1 MVRSLL
7 ILVLASWPAIAAA
20 AESGDR
26 EQVDYATHIKPLLAS
41 RCVACHGA
49 LKQAGGLRL
58 DTAAL
63 AIQGGDS
70 GPAIRPGDSAA
81 SPLIERV
88 TSDDPSI
95 RMPQEGEPLAPAEIA
110 HLKHWIELNAPAPAD
125 EQPEADPRDHWAFRP
140 PVRPALPT
148 ALSAAHASWVRNPI
162 DAFVADKQAAQGIT
176 PAIEAPR
183 EVLIRRAYL
192 DLVGV
197 PPTLDEWNTWLAAQE
212 TNWYEQLVDRLLNNP
227 RHGERWARHWM
238 DIWRYS
244 DWWGLGDQLRN
255 SQYHIW
261 HWRDWIIESLNADLP
276 YDEIVRLMLAAD
288 ESHPNDLQQLRA
300 SGFLARNYFLFNRH
314 QWLDETVEHVSKGF
328 LGLTIN
334 CAKCHDHKYDPIE
347 QVDYYRMRAF
357 FEPYHARQDM
367 LPGEVDLARDGI
379 PRAFD
384 REVDAPT
391 YLLERGNENQPD
403 RSKVI
408 APGVPAALAFADLN
422 IEPIQLPPEAYQ
434 PARRAWVI
442 EAYQSAC
449 QRQVAAAE
457 TALEAAQTKLATAQ
471 EQLASAGSMGEAIR
485 PSTDAGQPATDV
497 PQPIAEAAQPV
508 VESAECHVAERALAL
523 AKVEQHCVDSRAKAM
538 RADWAKADAPA
549 DDAELATAQRA
560 TAVDAVI
567 AERQVALAKA
577 ELDLA
582 EVELRLAGAKAE
594 QKEAI
599 EKELAT
605 ARDTVAK
612 ATASIAAEVDAAAT
626 FAPLIGAQ
634 WTPTR
639 FFSSLTDDPQ
649 VAFPAHSTGRRT
661 ALARWITDTR
671 NPLTARVAVN
681 HVWNRHFGAPLVAT
695 VFDFGRK
702 GAAPVQRELLD
713 WLAVEFMESGWSMK
727 HLHRLIATSAT
738 YRLSSSLAGAA
749 EDVTHDPENVYLAR
763 RTSTRLESQVVRD
776 SILALAGTLDTT
788 LGGPSVAAA
797 DQVTST
803 RRSLYFYHSNN
814 DRDRFLLTF
823 DEASVKE
830 CYRRDQSI
838 VPQQALALANS
849 RLVHDALGNIAQRV
863 STAAGTEVDDTQ
875 FVRRAFL
882 ALLGMQATDA
892 EVAACLHSLEQWRS
906 LPTEENKT
914 EPGATPRA
922 RLIWALINHN
932 DFVTLR

>member
-1 MVRSLL
+1 MVRGLL
-7 ILVLASWPAIAAA
+7 ILVLVGWPALAAA
-20 AESGDR
+20 AEASDR
-26 EQVDYATHIKPLLAS
+26 DQVDYPTHIKPLLAS

-58 DTAAL
+58 DTARL

-70 GPAIRPGDSAA
+70 GPAIALGDAAA
-81 SPLIERV
+81 SHLIERV
-88 TSDDPSI
+88 TSADPSM
-95 RMPQEGEPLAPAEIA
+95 RMPQEGEPLTPPEIA
-110 HLKHWIELNAPAPAD
+110 HLRRWIDINAPAPAD
-125 EQPEADPRDHWAFRP
+125 ELPEPDPRDHWAFRS
-140 PVRPALPT
+140 PVRPALPPT
-148 ALSAAHASWVRNPI
+148 LSPQLAAWARNPI
-162 DAFVADKQAAQGIT
+162 DAFVIDKQVAPEIT
-176 PAIEAPR
+176 PAVEASR

-197 PPTLDEWNTWLAAQE
+197 PPTLDEWNVWLAAQD
-212 TNWYEQLVDRLLNNP
+212 TNWFEQLVDRLLEDP

-276 YDEIVRLMLAAD
+276 YDEMVRLMLAAD
-288 ESHPNDLQQLRA
+288 ESHPNDLERLRA

-334 CAKCHDHKYDPIE
+334 CAKCHDHKFDPIE

-367 LPGEVDLARDGI
+367 LPGEIDLARDGI

-384 REVDAPT
+384 RELDAPT
-391 YLLERGNENQPD
+391 YLLQRGNENQPD

-408 APGVPAALAFADLN
+408 TPGVPAALAFAELN
-422 IEPIQLPPEAYQ
+422 IEPITLPAQAYQ

-449 QRQVAAAE
+449 QRQIATAE
-457 TALEAAQTKLATAQ
+457 AALEAAQKK
-471 EQLASAGSMGEAIR
+471 LASAQQQVASTGPTGEA
-485 PSTDAGQPATDV
+485 AQPA
-497 PQPIAEAAQPV
+497 AEAAQPATV
-508 VESAECHVAERALAL
+508 SAQPVAEAAEWRVAEHTLAV
-523 AKVEQHCVDSRAKAM
+523 AKAEQRSVDSRANAM
-538 RADWAKADAPA
+538 RAAWAKADAPA
-549 DDAELATAQRA
+549 DDPTLATAERA
-560 TAVDAVI
+560 ATVDAVI

-577 ELDLA
+577 ELELA
-582 EVELRLAGAKAE
+582 KVELRLAGAKAD

-599 EKELAT
+599 EKEVVT
-605 ARDTVAK
+605 ARDALAK
-612 ATASIAAEVDAAAT
+612 ATTILASGVDPAAT
-626 FAPLIGAQ
+626 YSPLIGAQ

-649 VAFPAHSTGRRT
+649 VTFPAQSSGRRT

-681 HVWNRHFGAPLVAT
+681 HLWNRHFGTPLVAT

-738 YRLSSSLAGAA
+738 YRLSSSLAAAA
-749 EDVTHDPENVYLAR
+749 ESANKDPDNQYLGR
-763 RTSTRLESQVVRD
+763 RVPTRLESQVVRD
-776 SILALAGTLDTT
+776 SILALAGTLDTAI
-788 LGGPSVAAA
+788 GGPPVASA
-797 DQVTST
+797 DQATST
-803 RRSLYFYHSNN
+803 RRSMYFFHSNN

-849 RLVHDALGNIAQRV
+849 RLVHDAIGNIAQRI
-863 STAAGTEVDDTQ
+863 STAEGTDIDDAQ

-892 EVAACLHSLEQWRS
+892 EIAACLRSLEQWRS
-906 LPTEENKT
+906 LPTDGDAT
-914 EPGATPRA
+914 AAGATPRA

>member
-1 MVRSLL
+1 MVRGLL
-7 ILVLASWPAIAAA
+7 ILVLAGWPAIAAA
-20 AESGDR
+20 AEAGDR
-26 EQVDYATHIKPLLAS
+26 EQVDYAMGIKPLLAS

-70 GPAIRPGDSAA
+70 GPAIRPGDAAA

-110 HLKHWIELNAPAPAD
+110 HLRRWIDAKAPAPAD

-162 DAFVADKQAAQGIT
+162 DAFVADKQAAHGIT
-176 PAIEAPR
+176 PAVEAPR

-197 PPTLDEWNTWLAAQE
+197 PPTLDEWNTWLSAQD
-212 TNWYEQLVDRLLNNP
+212 TNWYEQLVDRLLDDP

-276 YDEIVRLMLAAD
+276 YDEMVRLMLAAD
-288 ESHPNDLQQLRA
+288 ESHPNDLQRLRA

-328 LGLTIN
+328 LGLTVN

-384 REVDAPT
+384 RELDAPT

-408 APGVPAALAFADLN
+408 APGVPTALAFADLN
-422 IEPIQLPPEAYQ
+422 IEPIALPAEAYQ

-442 EAYQSAC
+442 EAYQSAS
-449 QRQVAAAE
+449 QRQIAAAE
-457 TALEAAQTKLATAQ
+457 TALEAAQAKLASAQ
-471 EQLASAGSMGEAIR
+471 EQLASTGPTGDAAQPVAEATQ
-485 PSTDAGQPATDV
+485 PVTDVAQPATDA
-497 PQPIAEAAQPV
+497 PQPIAEAA
-508 VESAECHVAERALAL
+508 ECRVAELALAL
-523 AKVEQHCVDSRAKAM
+523 AKAEQRSVDCRAKAM
-538 RADWAKADAPA
+538 RAAWAKTDAPA
-549 DDAELATAQRA
+549 DDATAAAAER
-560 TAVDAVI
+560 TALVAAVV
-567 AERQVALAKA
+567 AERQVVLAKA
-577 ELDLA
+577 DLDLA
-582 EVELRLAGAKAE
+582 KVELRLAGAKAE

-599 EKELAT
+599 EKEVAT
-605 ARDTVAK
+605 VRDSVAK
-612 ATASIAAEVDAAAT
+612 ATESLASGVDPAAT
-626 FAPLIGAQ
+626 YAPLIGAQ

-649 VAFPAHSTGRRT
+649 VAFPAQSTGRRT
-661 ALARWITDTR
+661 ALARWITDKR

-681 HVWNRHFGAPLVAT
+681 HLWNRHFGTPLVAT

-702 GAAPVQRELLD
+702 GATPVQRELLD
-713 WLAVEFMESGWSMK
+713 WLAVELMESGWSMK

-738 YRLSSSLAGAA
+738 YRLSSSLTGAA
-749 EDVTHDPENVYLAR
+749 ENISHDPENVYLAR

-788 LGGPSVAAA
+788 LGGPPVAAA
-797 DQVTST
+797 DQATST

-863 STAAGTEVDDTQ
+863 STAAETEVDDAQ

-892 EVAACLHSLEQWRS
+892 EVEACLRSLDEWRS

>member
-1 MVRSLL
+1 MVRGLL
-7 ILVLASWPAIAAA
+7 ILVLVGWPVFALA
-20 AESGDR
+20 AEAGDR
-26 EQVDYATHIKPLLAS
+26 DQVDYATHIKPLLAS

-58 DTAAL
+58 DTAKL
-63 AIQGGDS
+63 ANQGGDS
-70 GPAIRPGDSAA
+70 GPAFRPGDAAA
-81 SPLIERV
+81 SLLIERV
-88 TSDDPSI
+88 TSADSSL

-110 HLKHWIELNAPAPAD
+110 HLRRWIDINAPAPAD
-125 EQPEADPRDHWAFRP
+125 ERPEPDPRDHWAFRP

-148 ALSAAHASWVRNPI
+148 ALSPAHAAWVRNPI
-162 DAFVADKQAAQGIT
+162 DAFVVDKQAAHGIA
-176 PAIEAPR
+176 PAVEATR
-183 EVLIRRAYL
+183 EVLIRRVYL
-192 DLVGV
+192 GLVGV
-197 PPTLDEWNTWLAAQE
+197 PPTLEEWNTWQTAPD
-212 TNWYEQLVDRLLNNP
+212 THWYEQLVDRLLEDP

-276 YDEIVRLMLAAD
+276 YDEMVRLMLAAD
-288 ESHPNDLQQLRA
+288 ESHPNDLQRLRA
-300 SGFLARNYFLFNRH
+300 TGFLARNYFLFNRH
-314 QWLDETVEHVSKGF
+314 QWLDETVEHVSKGL

-367 LPGEVDLARDGI
+367 VPGEVDLARDGI

-384 REVDAPT
+384 GVLDAPT
-391 YLLERGNENQPD
+391 YLLERGQEAQPD

-408 APGVPAALAFADLN
+408 APGIPAALAFAELN
-422 IEPIQLPPEAYQ
+422 IAPIPLPAEAWQ
-434 PARRAWVI
+434 PARRPWVI
-442 EAYQSAC
+442 EAYLSAC
-449 QRQVAAAE
+449 QRQIATADAALKAAQA
-457 TALEAAQTKLATAQ
+457 TLASAQQQLATSGQTGEAAQ
-471 EQLASAGSMGEAIR
+471 
-485 PSTDAGQPATDV
+485 PST
-497 PQPIAEAAQPV
+497 EAAQPV
-508 VESAECHVAERALAL
+508 AEAAECRIAELAL
-523 AKVEQHCVDSRAKAM
+523 AVATAEQRSVDCRAKAM
-538 RADWAKADAPA
+538 RATWAKIDAPTEDPTLA
-549 DDAELATAQRA
+549 AAERA
-560 TAVDAVI
+560 TTVEAVV

-582 EVELRLAGAKAE
+582 KVELRLAQAKTE
-594 QKEAI
+594 QKDTI
-599 EKELAT
+599 EKEVAT
-605 ARDTVAK
+605 ARDAVAK
-612 ATASIAAEVDAAAT
+612 ATQAAAAEVESAAT
-626 FAPLIGAQ
+626 YSPLVGAQ

-639 FFSSLTDDPQ
+639 FLSSTADDPQ
-649 VAFPAHSTGRRT
+649 VTFPPQSSGRRT

-681 HVWNRHFGAPLVAT
+681 HLWNRHFGTPLVAT

-702 GAAPVQRELLD
+702 GATPVQRELLD
-713 WLAVEFMESGWSMK
+713 WLAVEFVESGWSMK

-738 YRLSSSLAGAA
+738 YRLSSSLADAA
-749 EDVTHDPENVYLAR
+749 ESANQDAENMYLGR
-763 RTSTRLESQVVRD
+763 RTPMRLESQVVRD
-776 SILALAGTLDTT
+776 SILALSGTLDTAI
-788 LGGPSVAAA
+788 GGPAIVAA
-797 DQVTST
+797 DQATST
-803 RRSLYFYHSNN
+803 RRSLYFFHSNN

-849 RLVHDALGNIAQRV
+849 RLVHDALGSIAQRI
-863 STAAGTEVDDTQ
+863 STVEGADIDDAE

-892 EVAACLHSLEQWRS
+892 EVAACLRSLEQWRS
-906 LPTEENKT
+906 LPTDGDAT
-914 EPGATPRA
+914 APGAAPRA

>member
-1 MVRSLL
+1 MIRGLL
-7 ILVLASWPAIAAA
+7 ILVLAGWPAINLA

-26 EQVDYATHIKPLLAS
+26 DQVDYATGIKPLLTS

-70 GPAIRPGDSAA
+70 GPAIRPGDAAA

-88 TSDDPSI
+88 TSDDPTI
-95 RMPQEGEPLAPAEIA
+95 RMPQEGEPLAPDEIA
-110 HLKHWIELNAPAPAD
+110 PLRRWIDANAPAPAD
-125 EQPEADPRDHWAFRP
+125 EQPEADPRDHWAFRS

-148 ALSAAHASWVRNPI
+148 ALSAAQAAWMRNPI
-162 DAFVADKQAAQGIT
+162 DAFIADKQAAHEIT
-176 PAIEAPR
+176 PAVEAPR

-197 PPTLDEWNTWLAAQE
+197 PPTLDEWNFWLSAPD
-212 TNWYEQLVDRLLNNP
+212 TDWYEQLVDRLLDDP
-227 RHGERWARHWM
+227 RYGERWARHWM

-276 YDEIVRLMLAAD
+276 YDEMVRLMLAAD
-288 ESHPNDLQQLRA
+288 ESHPNDLQRLRA

-334 CAKCHDHKYDPIE
+334 CAKCHDHKFDPIE

-357 FEPYHARQDM
+357 FEPYHARQEM
-367 LPGEVDLARDGI
+367 VPGEVDLARDGI

-384 REVDAPT
+384 RELDAPT
-391 YLLERGNENQPD
+391 YLLERGQENQPD

-422 IEPIQLPPEAYQ
+422 IQPISLPAEAYQ
-434 PARRAWVI
+434 PARRPWVI

-449 QRQVAAAE
+449 QRQIAAAE
-457 TALEAAQTKLATAQ
+457 IALEAAQAKLAAAQ
-471 EQLASAGSMGEAIR
+471 QQLASAGSTGEAAEPSTEAAE
-485 PSTDAGQPATDV
+485 PSTDAAQPV
-497 PQPIAEAAQPV
+497 AEAA
-508 VESAECHVAERALAL
+508 ECRVAERALAL
-523 AKVEQHCVDSRAKAM
+523 ARTEQHSVDCRAKAM
-538 RADWAKADAPA
+538 RAAWAKADAPA
-549 DDAELATAQRA
+549 DNADLATAERA
-560 TAVDAVI
+560 TTVDAVL

-577 ELDLA
+577 ELELA
-582 EVELRLAGAKAE
+582 KVELRLAGAKTE

-599 EKELAT
+599 DKEVVA
-605 ARDTVAK
+605 ARDAVLK
-612 ATASIAAEVDAAAT
+612 ATESVSAEIDPAAT

-639 FFSSLTDDPQ
+639 FLSSLTDDPQ
-649 VAFPAHSTGRRT
+649 VTFPARSSGRRT

-681 HVWNRHFGAPLVAT
+681 HLWNRHFGTPLVAT

-738 YRLSSSLAGAA
+738 YRLSSSLADAA
-749 EDVTHDPENVYLAR
+749 ESANKDPENLYLGR

-776 SILALAGTLDTT
+776 SILALAGSLDST
-788 LGGPSVAAA
+788 LGGPPVASA
-797 DQVTST
+797 DQATST
-803 RRSLYFYHSNN
+803 RRSIYFFHSNN

-849 RLVHDALGNIAQRV
+849 RLVHDALGSIAQRI
-863 STAAGTEVDDTQ
+863 STAEEAEVDDTQ

-892 EVAACLHSLEQWRS
+892 EIAACLRSLEQWRS
-906 LPTEENKT
+906 LPTDQNTT